1 MSSPTVV
8 LSKFPPEESATL
20 SARFET
26 LLKAFQ
32 MQEITVVL
40 VDSIYDQ
47 SEDSSEVARLQKI
60 SGDMIFVGWHY
71 PRALKWILA
80 RQNLEVNGATRR
92 LHCLDAREPAVL
104 STLVTRVCEIMAG
117 RESAEVQPLPN
128 ARGIGLRDRTGG
140 QATSGTHVANTESE
154 WVDVGEL
161 APPENA
167 EISQRWYPV
176 IDYDQCTNCMECMD
190 FCLFGVY
197 GVDVKEILRVVQQD
211 QCRADCPACS
221 RVCPV
226 GAIVFPKYK
235 TNQTIAG
242 AMDGKEG
249 RGEIKLDL
257 SKIFGKGRALH
268 QAALERDRELLKAGR
283 LPSSALKIEKL
294 SDAIDQMEV

>member
-1 MSSPTVV
+1 MASPD
-8 LSKFPPEESATL
+8 
-20 SARFET
+20 
-26 LLKAFQ
+26 
-32 MQEITVVL
+32 I
-40 VDSIYDQ
+40 
-47 SEDSSEVARLQKI
+47 
-60 SGDMIFVGWHY
+60 
-71 PRALKWILA
+71 
-80 RQNLEVNGATRR
+80 
-92 LHCLDAREPAVL
+92 
-104 STLVTRVCEIMAG
+104 
-117 RESAEVQPLPN
+117 
-128 ARGIGLRDRTGG
+128 
-140 QATSGTHVANTESE
+140 
-154 WVDVGEL
+154 
-161 APPENA
+161 

-197 GVDVKEILRVVQQD
+197 GVDLKEILRVVQQE

-242 AMDGKEG
+242 AVDSKEG

-294 SDAIDQMEV
+294 SDAIDKMEV